1 MACSFVEKTMS
12 DYILINRDTS
22 VVELA
27 DKPKDGAFKRFR
39 KQIMRYS
46 EWVDPR
52 DPKKKMKLDRAFAE
66 KLKSNFDM
74 HKYGSVA
81 VPLGHPDTP
90 ASLVALNKG
99 EVIDIEVSEDGVFAT
114 MEIRKPDAI
123 EGIEDR
129 TIPDVSMGFDENY
142 LDKETGTHIGPLLK
156 HVGLV
161 VDPYLKGMNG
171 FVPLGE
177 SMPAILFSDSQNNLE
192 KEQTTMQKVKNDRAF
207 DIEVSYTENGE
218 AKKATVAAGAE
229 IEVPQDQ
236 VDAVTKQIAD
246 AQDPAG
252 NGGQLSED
260 DQKAKELADR
270 EAAIAAKEADIKK
283 KEAELKFSDLLEK
296 HKVIPAQKDAFMALS
311 AAATTEVHLSD
322 TETKTVE
329 TLLAEFIDASP
340 VIELTDEKGKG
351 GAKGGEGEEE
361 EEVELSDAEKTLAKG
376 LGIDEKDLKETKKEE
391 EK

>member
-1 MACSFVEKTMS
+1 MS

-52 DPKKKMKLDRAFAE
+52 DPKKKMKLDRTFAE
-66 KLKSNFDM
+66 KLKANFDK
-74 HKYGSVA
+74 HKYGAVA

-99 EVIDIEVSEDGVFAT
+99 EVVDIEVADEGVFAT
-114 MEIRKPDAI
+114 IEIRKPDAI

-129 TIPDVSMGFDENY
+129 TIPDVSMGFDEDY

-207 DIEVSYTENGE
+207 DIEVSFTDNGE
-218 AKKATVAAGAE
+218 TKKVTVAAGAE
-229 IEVPQDQ
+229 VEVPQDQ

-246 AQDPAG
+246 AQDP
-252 NGGQLSED
+252 NDGQLSED
-260 DQKAKELADR
+260 DKKAKELADR
-270 EAAIAAKEADIKK
+270 EAAIAAKEADIKQ
-283 KEAELKFSDLLEK
+283 KEAELKFSELLEK

-311 AAATTEVHLSD
+311 AAATTEIHLSE

-351 GAKGGEGEEE
+351 GANGGEEEE

-376 LGIDEKDLKETKKEE
+376 LGIDEKAMKETKKEE